1 MNTSTTNLTT
11 LEVIGNDDDFLS
23 ELEAELNAGSID
35 FPDVEEIGTDELIA
49 AEAEDEDDL
58 ERLLAADLD
67 FEDELSAAEEE
78 IEDTDAAIIEDTD
91 VIENTDATIIE
102 DADIVEDVIVP
113 KKKAKAKVKADSA
126 GEPEKI
132 VVKRQSLSGM
142 LPSVA
147 LRTALGDRMYKL
159 CIVSNKQASM
169 IDSERNAAIDDYL
182 TGELD
187 VLAKKVKEKAINAFQ
202 SACGQSSLSV
212 FTQIAI
218 DLLKDK
224 GVLTGADIKNRYLAR
239 PYSPG
244 TASAQSSQ
252 LMQLLP
258 VLGIAKRSGNT
269 LELNVDSPL
278 LALLSA

>member
-1 MNTSTTNLTT
+1 MNTSNSSTTNLNT

-23 ELEAELNAGSID
+23 ELEAELNADSVD

-49 AEAEDEDDL
+49 AEAEDDL
-58 ERLLAADLD
+58 ERLLAADLE
-67 FEDELSAAEEE
+67 FEDQLSAAEA
-78 IEDTDAAIIEDTD
+78 DT
-91 VIENTDATIIE
+91 
-102 DADIVEDVIVP
+102 DIVEEVVAP
-113 KKKAKAKVKADSA
+113 KKKAKAKAKPKVDAD
-126 GEPEKI
+126 GEPEK
-132 VVKRQSLSGM
+132 VAVKRQSLSGM

-147 LRTALGDRMYKL
+147 LRTALGDRLYTL
-159 CIVSNKQASM
+159 CAVSDKQAST

-202 SACGQSSLSV
+202 SACGQASLSV

-269 LELNVDSPL
+269 LELNTDSPL
-278 LALLSA
+278 LALLSE

>member
-1 MNTSTTNLTT
+1 MNTSNSSTTNLNT

-23 ELEAELNAGSID
+23 ELEAELNADSVD

-49 AEAEDEDDL
+49 AEAEDDL
-58 ERLLAADLD
+58 ERLLAADLE
-67 FEDELSAAEEE
+67 FEDELSAAEA
-78 IEDTDAAIIEDTD
+78 DT
-91 VIENTDATIIE
+91 
-102 DADIVEDVIVP
+102 DIVEEVVAP
-113 KKKAKAKVKADSA
+113 KKKAKAKAKPKVDAD
-126 GEPEKI
+126 GEPEK
-132 VVKRQSLSGM
+132 VAVKRQSLSGM

-147 LRTALGDRMYKL
+147 LRTALGDRLYTL
-159 CIVSNKQASM
+159 CAVSDKQAST

-202 SACGQSSLSV
+202 SACGQASLSV

-269 LELNVDSPL
+269 LELNTDSPM
-278 LALLSA
+278 LALLSE

>member
-1 MNTSTTNLTT
+1 MNTSNSSTTNLNT

-23 ELEAELNAGSID
+23 ELEAELNADSVD

-49 AEAEDEDDL
+49 AEAEDDL
-58 ERLLAADLD
+58 ERLLAADLE
-67 FEDELSAAEEE
+67 FEDELSAAEA
-78 IEDTDAAIIEDTD
+78 DT
-91 VIENTDATIIE
+91 
-102 DADIVEDVIVP
+102 DIVEEVVAP
-113 KKKAKAKVKADSA
+113 KKKAKAKAKPKVDAD
-126 GEPEKI
+126 GEPEK
-132 VVKRQSLSGM
+132 VAVKRQSLSGM

-147 LRTALGDRMYKL
+147 LRTALGDRLYTL
-159 CIVSNKQASM
+159 CAVSDKQAST

-202 SACGQSSLSV
+202 SACGQASLSV

-269 LELNVDSPL
+269 LELNTDSPL
-278 LALLSA
+278 LALLSE

>member
-1 MNTSTTNLTT
+1 MNTSNSSTTNLNT

-23 ELEAELNAGSID
+23 ELEAELNADSVD

-49 AEAEDEDDL
+49 AEAEDDL
-58 ERLLAADLD
+58 ERLLAADLE
-67 FEDELSAAEEE
+67 FEDELSAAEA
-78 IEDTDAAIIEDTD
+78 DT
-91 VIENTDATIIE
+91 
-102 DADIVEDVIVP
+102 DIVEEVVAP
-113 KKKAKAKVKADSA
+113 KKKAKAKAKPKVDAD
-126 GEPEKI
+126 GEPEK
-132 VVKRQSLSGM
+132 VAVKRQSLSGM

-147 LRTALGDRMYKL
+147 LRTALGDRLYTLCAVSDKL
-159 CIVSNKQASM
+159 TST

-202 SACGQSSLSV
+202 SACGQASLSV

-269 LELNVDSPL
+269 LELNTDSPM
-278 LALLSA
+278 LALLSE

>member
-1 MNTSTTNLTT
+1 MNTSNSSTTNLDT

-23 ELEAELNAGSID
+23 ELEAELNAGSTD
-35 FPDVEEIGTDELIA
+35 FPDIEEIGTDELIA
-49 AEAEDEDDL
+49 AEAEDDL
-58 ERLLAADLD
+58 ERLLAADLE
-67 FEDELSAAEEE
+67 FEDELSAAA
-78 IEDTDAAIIEDTD
+78 DTDADTDIIEE
-91 VIENTDATIIE
+91 VVA
-102 DADIVEDVIVP
+102 P
-113 KKKAKAKVKADSA
+113 KKKAKAKAKAKAKLKVDA
-126 GEPEKI
+126 DGEPEK
-132 VVKRQSLSGM
+132 VAVKRQSLSGM

-147 LRTALGDRMYKL
+147 LRTALGDRLYTL
-159 CIVSNKQASM
+159 CAVSDKQAST

-202 SACGQSSLSV
+202 SACGQASLSV

-269 LELNVDSPL
+269 LELNTDSPM
-278 LALLSA
+278 LALLSE